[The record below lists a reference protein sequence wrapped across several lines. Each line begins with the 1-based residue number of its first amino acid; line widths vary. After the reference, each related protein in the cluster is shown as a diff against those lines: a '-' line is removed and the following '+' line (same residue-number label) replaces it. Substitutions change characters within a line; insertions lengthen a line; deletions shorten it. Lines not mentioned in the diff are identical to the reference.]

1 MRKRL
6 IAFGACLL
14 MLLCGCSKA
23 APEVGVQING
33 ADMDFVPSVFEVSA
47 NKDGS
52 YLDGTS
58 ASKLPCLLVDSGDEV
73 SLVFKMGRGEE
84 YTVETCEILDADK
97 SLGTPGAKSKYETV
111 DIEEQEDKISFGVDE
126 IGEQQQLVRCKAEK
140 NGKCIYEILFLIE
153 SNTDHSD
160 TSSVSAKEKELDPS
174 APLVTY
180 ISTASGDILIS
191 CIDKKGQLLL
201 GDIGPVSLYADNLPT
216 NIPDMNL
223 LSEYEASNAL
233 GNESD
238 ITPPL
243 KLSAIKSNGKWDF
256 FPCDI
261 VYTEYDLNS
270 QPENEEWLAFFK
282 KRLAGEGYDGPVIVT
297 ESLSF
302 STDETSV
309 SIVTASNIVVNNAGD
324 DIDIQSVS
332 EPSNMT
338 PAVYTISVAFVDN
351 QPPTELFSRYTEIPK
366 DRENAARLG
375 TSYYW
380 NTDYPQYTQFISAVQ
395 YDKNFLPQIYPI
407 FCDHGGELRIRDFVF
422 APQYLVC
429 DIDGDSEVEII
440 QYNQA
445 SSSLMCACIVYQM
458 TDNLSTRAA
467 LVLN

>member
-1 MRKRL
+1 M
-6 IAFGACLL
+6 
-14 MLLCGCSKA
+14 
-23 APEVGVQING
+23 
-33 ADMDFVPSVFEVSA
+33 
-47 NKDGS
+47 
-52 YLDGTS
+52 
-58 ASKLPCLLVDSGDEV
+58 
-73 SLVFKMGRGEE
+73 
-84 YTVETCEILDADK
+84 
-97 SLGTPGAKSKYETV
+97 
-111 DIEEQEDKISFGVDE
+111 
-126 IGEQQQLVRCKAEK
+126 
-140 NGKCIYEILFLIE
+140 
-153 SNTDHSD
+153 
-160 TSSVSAKEKELDPS
+160 
-174 APLVTY
+174 
-180 ISTASGDILIS
+180 
-191 CIDKKGQLLL
+191 
-201 GDIGPVSLYADNLPT
+201 
-216 NIPDMNL
+216 
-223 LSEYEASNAL
+223 
-233 GNESD
+233 
-238 ITPPL
+238 
-243 KLSAIKSNGKWDF
+243 
-256 FPCDI
+256 
-261 VYTEYDLNS
+261 
-270 QPENEEWLAFFK
+270 
-282 KRLAGEGYDGPVIVT
+282 
-297 ESLSF
+297 
-302 STDETSV
+302 
-309 SIVTASNIVVNNAGD
+309 VNNAGD

>member
-1 MRKRL
+1 
-6 IAFGACLL
+6 
-14 MLLCGCSKA
+14 
-23 APEVGVQING
+23 
-33 ADMDFVPSVFEVSA
+33 
-47 NKDGS
+47 
-52 YLDGTS
+52 
-58 ASKLPCLLVDSGDEV
+58 
-73 SLVFKMGRGEE
+73 
-84 YTVETCEILDADK
+84 
-97 SLGTPGAKSKYETV
+97 
-111 DIEEQEDKISFGVDE
+111 
-126 IGEQQQLVRCKAEK
+126 
-140 NGKCIYEILFLIE
+140 
-153 SNTDHSD
+153 
-160 TSSVSAKEKELDPS
+160 
-174 APLVTY
+174 
-180 ISTASGDILIS
+180 
-191 CIDKKGQLLL
+191 
-201 GDIGPVSLYADNLPT
+201 
-216 NIPDMNL
+216 MNL

-233 GNESD
+233 GNDSD

-261 VYTEYDLNS
+261 VYIEYDLTS

-338 PAVYTISVAFVDN
+338 PAVYIISVAFVDN